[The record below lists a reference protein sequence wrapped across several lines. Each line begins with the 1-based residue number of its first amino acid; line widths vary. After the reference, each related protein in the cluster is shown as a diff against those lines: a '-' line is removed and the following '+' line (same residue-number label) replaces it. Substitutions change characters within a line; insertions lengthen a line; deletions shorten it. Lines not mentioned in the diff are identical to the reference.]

1 MFVFEQSQEAQ
12 EPRESDA
19 KKTTERRLVS
29 VAFLPSPV
37 RCSRPLRTVAR
48 QAPLFVG
55 FSGHEHWGAAM
66 AIAFSGHEHWGAA
79 MAIAYSEHEHW
90 GPPWPSP
97 SPGTNTGGP
106 PWPSP
111 SPGTNTGGDPRD
123 LPNPG
128 TEPAPPVSPALAG
141 GFFTPEPPGESVI
154 LKELKLN
161 DALKFLR
168 SSWRVYKE
176 ICSVQG
182 NTVKKN

>member
-55 FSGHEHWGAAM
+55 FSGHEHWGAAT
-66 AIAFSGHEHWGAA
+66 AITFSGHEHWGR
-79 MAIAYSEHEHW
+79 
-90 GPPWPSP
+90 PWPSP
-97 SPGTNTGGP
+97 TLS
-106 PWPSP
+106 
-111 SPGTNTGGDPRD
+111 TNTGGDPRD